1 MNAATIKANLKMYD
15 DLNKVRDRDIERKGS
30 HTDYLSESDRDELQ
44 AIAFDGRTV
53 EVPSFFY
60 AIDAAEVAA
69 GWIASQRNEHN
80 AVWSSGAIEYAARA
94 IYMAV
99 GGGLHRGE
107 PAEGGERALHVIRVA
122 VRDALEQIGG
132 VQ

>member
-1 MNAATIKANLKMYD
+1 MNMNATTIKTD
-15 DLNKVRDRDIERKGS
+15 DLNKSRDRNIERKGS
-30 HTDYLSESDRDELQ
+30 HTDYLSESGRDELQ

-53 EVPSFFY
+53 DAPSFFY

-69 GWIASQRNEHN
+69 DWIASQRGEHN
-80 AVWSSGAIEYAARA
+80 AVWATGAVEYAARA
-94 IYMAV
+94 IYLAV
-99 GGGLHRGE
+99 GGELWRGE
-107 PAEGGERALHVIRVA
+107 PAEGGERALHAIRLA